1 MSCIDLYLTYII
13 NPVVVMLFVFV
24 AFDVIADAYE
34 HIMGCWDIRKDSRY
48 EADTLEF

>member
-1 MSCIDLYLTYII
+1 MSIMAYAPVIYLVGLFII
-13 NPVVVMLFVFV
+13 GVVGLMVE
-24 AFDVIADAYE
+24 DAYE